1 MAGTKVGK
9 VVHYYDKIEVAV
21 IKALGTIKVGDK
33 IKFSGKNEF
42 EQEVKSMQIEHKQI
56 ETAKKGQDVGVKVDK
71 DVHKDDEVYKIG

>member
-1 MAGTKVGK
+1 MAGLKVGK

-21 IKALGTIKVGDK
+21 IKVLGTINVGDK

-56 ETAKKGQDVGVKVDK
+56 ETAKKGQDVGVKVEK

>member
-1 MAGTKVGK
+1 MAGSKVGK

-21 IKALGTIKVGDK
+21 IKVLGTINVGDK
-33 IKFSGKNEF
+33 IKFLGKNEF

-56 ETAKKGQDVGVKVDK
+56 ETAKKGQDVGVKVEK